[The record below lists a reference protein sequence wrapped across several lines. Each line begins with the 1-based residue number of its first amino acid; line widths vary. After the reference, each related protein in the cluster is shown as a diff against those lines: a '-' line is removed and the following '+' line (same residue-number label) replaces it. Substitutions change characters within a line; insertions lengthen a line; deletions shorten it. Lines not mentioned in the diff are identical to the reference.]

1 MQYPKF
7 QSALKARW
15 NEIYHNQIQALID
28 DIYPASDRIAKSR
41 YDNFNRWDI
50 IGKNCEWYTFTEV
63 YAAKTYEEQVEIL
76 YDYLMIRKDWMNTE
90 INKFN

>member
-15 NEIYHNQIQALID
+15 NEIYDVQIQALVD

-41 YDNFNRWDI
+41 YDNFFLWDV
-50 IGKNCEWYTFTEV
+50 IGKNNEWYTSTEV
-63 YAAKTYEEQVEIL
+63 LAAKTYEEQMEIL
-76 YDYLMIRKDWMNTE
+76 YNYLMIRKDWMNTE
-90 INKFN
+90 INNFN